1 MIINRR
7 TALLSFGT
15 FIAGLGAAPSFA
27 LAETLAEMEAA
38 ARKEGDIV
46 SLGLPNDWANW
57 GGQWDAIM
65 KKYGVTHTDTDM
77 SSAEELAKFEAE
89 KANASADIGEVGL
102 EFGPIAAKKGLSIP
116 YKPTNW
122 DKIPA
127 WAKDEEGHWMLG
139 YTGTISFI
147 INKNVKNP
155 PKSWADLLTGD
166 YKVAVGDVG
175 KAAQSNALVLA
186 AAIALG
192 GGEDNLQP
200 ALDLFAKLAEQ
211 KRLLTIGANPGNME
225 KGEIEV
231 GIVWD
236 FNALNYRNLVGKD
249 KFDVLIPSDGS
260 VTSGYT
266 TTINA
271 YAKRP
276 NIAKMVREHIF
287 TEEGQI
293 TFARGFARPILIDSI
308 TLPADVAENVLPAE
322 QYAKARPVNA
332 TLWMDSAKTLGRQ
345 WQEQVLS
352 KM

>member
-7 TALLSFGT
+7 TALLSIGT

-155 PKSWADLLTGD
+155 PKSFADLLTGD

-186 AAIALG
+186 AAIATG
-192 GGEDNLQP
+192 GGEENLQP

-276 NIAKMVREHIF
+276 NIAKMVREYIF

-308 TLPADVAENVLPAE
+308 TLPPDVAENVLPSE

-332 TLWMDSAKTLGRQ
+332 ALWMDSAKMLGRQ